1 MNVKKAFTQASAVAA
16 LAMASSANAFIID
29 SGPISI
35 DFRIALVDGVIYN
48 GPCVSVADC
57 NGNELVPAT
66 SSFVS
71 PNNAGTGVDAEFDDT
86 WAVFEIESIFN
97 TDTGVNFYVDGQESY
112 DLVGIIYGIVDIA
125 ASVDGGSGNI
135 NTFSLGGSIEIRE
148 VDPINFG
155 TGSAI
160 ATDRSAFNVV
170 DGVIDDTDPLW
181 LSANFVENNG
191 FSFGSTVLGAPI
203 GDILGFSGGL
213 LEVTGGSRADVFDTN
228 TATAG
233 ADLDLI
239 TNLRLLGANGFEFRA
254 DGNAEGFAIPAPGTL
269 ALFGIALTGL
279 ASLRR
284 RRS

>member
-1 MNVKKAFTQASAVAA
+1 M
-16 LAMASSANAFIID
+16 
-29 SGPISI
+29 
-35 DFRIALVDGVIYN
+35 
-48 GPCVSVADC
+48 
-57 NGNELVPAT
+57 VPAT